1 MKTIQFPNEKFFPD
15 ILEWFEK
22 TKTISINLKGNSMRP
37 FLESG
42 RDVGIISKPEAL
54 KKGDVVLAEIE
65 KGHYVLHRVDQV
77 RLNGRE
83 VRDACSDPEADVILR
98 GDGNARGTENCKI
111 KDVRALCVKV
121 KRNGKEY
128 DLKTSLTWKVYSWIW
143 TRALPLRRYLLAL
156 YKLLWRHELPQRWK
170 KNK

>member
-54 KKGDVVLAEIE
+54 KKGDVVLAEIH
-65 KGHYVLHRVDQV
+65 KGVFVCHRIVGIKAGIV
-77 RLNGRE
+77 T
-83 VRDACSDPEADVILR
+83 LR
-98 GDGNARGTENCKI
+98 GDGNVQGTETCI
-111 KDVRALCVKV
+111 IEDVRAQLISVV
-121 KRNGKEY
+121 RNGRHY
-128 DLKTSLTWKVYSWIW
+128 NLKTSRVWKLYSFCW
-143 TRALPLRRYLLAL
+143 TRLLPLRRYLLAL
-156 YKLLWRHELPQRWK
+156 YRLLALHQLPQRWQR
-170 KNK
+170 